1 MAQPHVFL
9 TLDLPEKGLSGEP
22 IVASYNITLLRLF
35 KKFVLMD
42 WEDKLCNAPTDDV
55 VVLARAELER
65 LKAVL
70 DIFIPANVEGARA
83 NPQ

>member
-9 TLDLPEKGLSGEP
+9 TLNLPERGLSGKP
-22 IVASYNITLLRLF
+22 IVASYNVTLLRLF

-42 WEDKLCNAPTDDV
+42 WEDKLHNAPTDDEAA
-55 VVLARAELER
+55 LTRAELER
-65 LKAVL
+65 LKVVF
-70 DIFIPANVEGARA
+70 DIFIPANVEGGWV